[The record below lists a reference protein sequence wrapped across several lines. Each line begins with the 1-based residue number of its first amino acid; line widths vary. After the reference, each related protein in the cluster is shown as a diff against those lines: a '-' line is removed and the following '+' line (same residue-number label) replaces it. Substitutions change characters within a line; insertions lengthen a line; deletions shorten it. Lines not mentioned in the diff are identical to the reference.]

1 MIFDTLTANKPSKVL
16 LDRWKKG
23 NRTVEELH
31 GHLNAIGNSE
41 AMEVLERYIENIK
54 TITSSIPAV
63 HDENLFKK
71 PNDNYILSRG
81 SSSKRMREDS
91 GQLPK
96 FEIIMNNLPFGAL
109 KNSCNGYIY

>member
-1 MIFDTLTANKPSKVL
+1 
-16 LDRWKKG
+16 
-23 NRTVEELH
+23 
-31 GHLNAIGNSE
+31 
-41 AMEVLERYIENIK
+41 MEVLERYIKNIK
-54 TITSSIPAV
+54 TNTCSAASSAAAV

-96 FEIIMNNLPFGAL
+96 FEIFLSNWPFGAL
-109 KNSCNGYIY
+109 KNFCNGYVNIH

>member
-54 TITSSIPAV
+54 TITSSISAV

-91 GQLPK
+91 GQLPR

-109 KNSCNGYIY
+109 KNFCNGYI